1 MPRKKTITVDAALA
15 GALEVFAERGYH
27 GTSMEAIAR
36 HLKLSRSSLYSTFPG
51 KLALFVQVLQRYSG
65 ANSLP
70 GLTELRDA
78 GAPRAGLVGIFEMA
92 AASREKRQPHVLYLL
107 IEAALGLRHRGPEI
121 GRLVDEVFQNLEGL
135 FRGAVER
142 GQAAA
147 EIAAD
152 VDPIAVARVLVSLYF
167 GWYVIAG
174 HDGAG
179 EQQRAVLQQVAALLP
194 AP

>member
-1 MPRKKTITVDAALA
+1 MPRKKTFTVDAALA

-27 GTSMEAIAR
+27 GTSIEAIAR
-36 HLKLSRSSLYSTFPG
+36 HLKLSRSSLYATFRG

-78 GAPRAGLVGIFEMA
+78 GAPRAALAGIFEMA
-92 AASREKRQPHVLYLL
+92 AASREKQQPHVLNL
-107 IEAALGLRHRGPEI
+107 IEAALGLSHRDPEI
-121 GRLVDEVFQNLEGL
+121 GQLVDEVFQNLEGL

-147 EIAAD
+147 EIAAH
-152 VDPIAVARVLVSLYF
+152 VDPITVARVLVSLYF
-167 GWYVIAG
+167 GLYVIAR